1 MNNVVNFCKQ
11 KKQSGV
17 FSLICAASIGLFGC
31 GSDSS
36 SSGPDATNDLCSV
49 TKTGNSVTVKTA
61 ANGTAT
67 TTVYVFGADGNMVSQ
82 STITDYSQMGDEV
95 TAKAVC
101 EASGTVEGF
110 SATYEAG
117 KCTVN
122 QTVGLV
128 GTLDE
133 IYDAQ
138 NAVCE
143 ATNEV
148 AKPASSSGSS
158 ESSSKSVK
166 SLVELFQSPCA
177 ESNSGETVKVTG
189 EKSDYICAS
198 IDLGMGM
205 TTYTWAPAVS
215 KIEDMDECSQSWA
228 IANPQKTYAYDKSKK
243 QIYTCSMDPESLT
256 WKWSALGAALDIG
269 DGDGDEDGDD
279 DELGSSGSS
288 KTNSSESSE
297 PELSSSSGP
306 REKVVTFEDGIMYT
320 STYGDRVRTFFNTVD
335 EYTFFDDNKETKD
348 SSGWWFSFDD
358 SADGGYSSVFTGSEM
373 GAYTAEID
381 LIYDWEYNGE
391 YMEAVPYPY
400 AAIGFNM
407 SPSGTS
413 VNMSDWEGMCVTYSA
428 TKKVA
433 FTLKSFGDGRS
444 SWYATL
450 PSGTVKT
457 VDLAFNTKTF
467 HQPSWAIDQ
476 KISYPTFNGAL
487 SSVLAIHFKYSN
499 DEAGVSCPVSLEGN
513 CVTTSVNSIKIH
525 KIGKYGACS
534 N

>member
-1 MNNVVNFCKQ
+1 MKEIVNFRKQ
-11 KKQSGV
+11 KKQTAV
-17 FSLICAASIGLFGC
+17 LPFLCAASIGLFGC

-36 SSGPDATNDLCSV
+36 SSGPDVPSDVCSV
-49 TKTGNSVTVKTA
+49 TKSGNSVTVKMA
-61 ANGTAT
+61 ANGTVT

-82 STITDYSQMGDEV
+82 STITDYSQMGDDA

-101 EASGTVEGF
+101 EASGAVEGF
-110 SATYEAG
+110 SATYEDG
-117 KCTVN
+117 KCTVS

-133 IYDAQ
+133 IYNTQ
-138 NAVCE
+138 NAVCD
-143 ATNEV
+143 ATNES
-148 AKPASSSGSS
+148 AKPASSGSS

-166 SLVELFQSPCA
+166 SLMELFQSSCA
-177 ESNSGETVKVTG
+177 ESNSGEMVKVTG
-189 EKSDYICAS
+189 EESDYICAT
-198 IDLGMGM
+198 IDLGVGM
-205 TTYTWAPAVS
+205 STYTWAPAVS
-215 KIEDMDECSQSWA
+215 KIEGMDECSQDWA

-243 QIYTCSMDPESLT
+243 QIYTCSMNPESLN
-256 WKWSALGAALDIG
+256 WEWHALGAALDL
-269 DGDGDEDGDD
+269 GDD
-279 DELGSSGSS
+279 DEEEGDEDEVLGSSGS
-288 KTNSSESSE
+288 TGTDPSEIST
-297 PELSSSSGP
+297 PESSSSSGP

-358 SADGGYSSVFTGSEM
+358 SADRGYSSVYTGTEM
-373 GAYTAEID
+373 GAYTAEIN

-407 SPSGTS
+407 SPSGNS
-413 VNMSDWEGMCVTYSA
+413 VNMSDWQGMCVTYSA

-433 FTLKSFGDGRS
+433 FTLKTFADGKS

-457 VDLAFNTKTF
+457 VDLAFNTTTF

-476 KISYPTFNGAL
+476 NLAYPTFKNAVT
-487 SSVLAIHFKYSN
+487 SVLSIHFKYSN

-513 CVTTSVNSIKIH
+513 CVTTSVNTIKIH

>member
-1 MNNVVNFCKQ
+1 MKNAVNFYKQ
-11 KKQSGV
+11 KKETA
-17 FSLICAASIGLFGC
+17 FLSLFCAASIGLFGC

-36 SSGPDATNDLCSV
+36 SSGPDATSDVCSV
-49 TKTGNSVTVKTA
+49 TKTGNSVTMKT
-61 ANGTAT
+61 TAGGATT

-82 STITDYSQMGDEV
+82 STITDYSQMGDDV
-95 TAKAVC
+95 TAKTVC

-117 KCTVN
+117 KCTVT

-133 IYDAQ
+133 IYDTQ

-256 WKWSALGAALDIG
+256 WKWSALGAALDIA
-269 DGDGDEDGDD
+269 DDDEEDGDEVDN
-279 DELGSSGSS
+279 LGSSGST
-288 KTNSSESSE
+288 KADPSETST
-297 PELSSSSGP
+297 PESSSSSGP
-306 REKVVTFEDGIMYT
+306 KEKVVTFEDGIMYT

-358 SADGGYSSVFTGSEM
+358 SADRGYSTVYTGSEM

-381 LIYDWEYNGE
+381 LVYDWEYNGE